1 MANETSEDIM
11 NLLSTKQIHELESL
25 DRVSGKENIL
35 IDNGKVTYK
44 ITTDALLGY
53 FINRFVGNVDED
65 IDVTALNAASCIHII
80 KPGQDIPVAQRVKGH
95 FYLKLSEQNIASLY
109 EAILEDNSANSYFLR
124 TSKNNVSG
132 ILFPD
137 HFYNNDKFYKY
148 LKICTFELDSNIN
161 KIFVSETFTLQTVNN
176 VTDGYMHT
184 RNNKIHVEALFN
196 NGTVVDNTIILTAE
210 DLSNNTHVKKSIIN
224 AYFVKNTS
232 KYELWIDTQNV
243 NTILIARDFSLSNDK
258 YPEAINHI
266 TSGYKAVFVDN
277 NTVTTKDVNNV
288 IENIGTKLK
297 QSVSSNYDLENRV
310 TTIEKNI
317 LKADLDFKYN
327 VVTFNSNVP
336 TNTNENQ
343 LNALLIRTV
352 DTSNPLFLI
361 KNDDG
366 TIKVS
371 KDGYYC
377 LSLKQGYNILQGD
390 NTILEMNVYVNDA
403 KLVDLSTQVTLSKEL
418 KHTYST
424 GSVTLRLTTSDKIKV
439 TTKWS
444 NCSIALDNNS
454 ALQVTK
460 YLDCKEDLDFGIL
473 DSDMFPYVGQAR
485 VGTAR
490 LMLDFG
496 NENGG
501 SEINVNELPLVDV
514 AAVDI
519 AKLKNME

>member
-11 NLLSTKQIHELESL
+11 NLLDTKQIHELESL
-25 DRVSGKENIL
+25 DMMSGKESIL
-35 IDNGKVTYK
+35 IDDGKVTYK

-53 FINRFVGNVDED
+53 FINRFVGNVDET

-80 KPGQDIPVAQRVKGH
+80 KPGQDIPVSQRVKGH
-95 FYLKLSEQNIASLY
+95 FYLRLSEQNIASLY

-137 HFYNNDKFYKY
+137 HFYNNDQFYKY
-148 LKICTFELDSNIN
+148 LKICTFDLDSNIN
-161 KIFVSETFTLQTVNN
+161 KIFISETFTLQVINN
-176 VTDGYMHT
+176 VTDGYMYT
-184 RNNKIHVEALFN
+184 KYNRIHLEALIN

-210 DLSNNTHVKKSIIN
+210 DLSNNTQVKKSIIN
-224 AYFVKNTS
+224 VYFVKGTS
-232 KYELWIDTQNV
+232 KYELWIDTQNI
-243 NTILIARDFSLSNDK
+243 NTILIARDFSLSSDK

-266 TSGYKAVFVDN
+266 TSGYIANFVDN
-277 NTVTTKDVNNV
+277 NTVTSKDVNNLYD
-288 IENIGTKLK
+288 NIGQIKK
-297 QSVSSNYDLENRV
+297 QSISSNHDLENRV

-336 TNTNENQ
+336 VNTNENQ

-352 DTSNPLFLI
+352 DTTNPLFLI

-377 LSLKQGYNILQGD
+377 LSLKQGYNVLEGN

-403 KLVDLSTQVTLSKEL
+403 KLVDLSTQVTLSKDL

-424 GSVTLRLTTSDKIKV
+424 GSVTLRLNTSDKIKV

-444 NCSIALDNNS
+444 NCNIKLDNNS
-454 ALQVTK
+454 ALQITK

-490 LMLDFG
+490 LMIDFG
-496 NENGG
+496 SNEDDVTVNM
-501 SEINVNELPLVDV
+501 NELPLVDV
-514 AAVDI
+514 AAVDV
-519 AKLKNME
+519 AKLKNMD

>member
-1 MANETSEDIM
+1 MANQTSDDIM
-11 NLLSTKQIHELESL
+11 SLLNTKQIHELESL
-25 DRVSGKENIL
+25 DRVSGKESIL
-35 IDNGKVTYK
+35 IDNGTVTYK

-80 KPGQDIPVAQRVKGH
+80 KPGQDIPVNQRVKGH
-95 FYLKLSEQNIASLY
+95 FYLRLSEQNIASLY

-137 HFYNNDKFYKY
+137 HFYNNDQFYKY
-148 LKICTFELDSNIN
+148 LKICTFELDSNID

-176 VTDGYMHT
+176 VTDGYMYT

-196 NGTVVDNTIILTAE
+196 KGTVVDNTIILTAE
-210 DLSNNTHVKKSIIN
+210 DLSNNTQVKKGIIN
-224 AYFVKNTS
+224 AYFVKGTS
-232 KYELWIDTQNV
+232 NYELWVDVQNI
-243 NTILIARDFSLSNDK
+243 NTVLIARDFSLSNDK

-266 TSGYKAVFVDN
+266 TSGYIAVFVDN
-277 NTVTTKDVNNV
+277 NKVSTKDVNNL
-288 IENIGTKLK
+288 IDNIGTKLK
-297 QSVSSNYDLENRV
+297 QSISSNYDLENRV

-327 VVTFNSNVP
+327 VITFNSNVP

-352 DTSNPLFLI
+352 DTTNPLFLI

-377 LSLKQGYNILQGD
+377 LSLKQGYNVLEGS

-403 KLVDLSTQVTLSKEL
+403 KLVDLSTQVTLSKDL

-424 GSVTLRLTTSDKIKV
+424 GSVTMRLTTSDKIKV

-444 NCSIALDNNS
+444 NCNIKVDNNS
-454 ALQVTK
+454 ALQITK

-490 LMLDFG
+490 LMVDFG
-496 NENGG
+496 NGNDDTD
-501 SEINVNELPLVDV
+501 VKTYELPLVNV

>member
-1 MANETSEDIM
+1 MANETSNDIM
-11 NLLSTKQIHELESL
+11 SLLNTRQIHELESL
-25 DRVSGKENIL
+25 DMMSGRENIL
-35 IDNGKVTYK
+35 IDDGTVTYK

-53 FINRFVGNVDED
+53 FINRFVGNVDEQ
-65 IDVTALNAASCIHII
+65 IDVSALNAASCIHII
-80 KPGQDIPVAQRVKGH
+80 KPGQDIPVNQRIKGH
-95 FYLKLSEQNIASLY
+95 FYLRLSEQNISSLY

-137 HFYNNDKFYKY
+137 HFYNNDKSYKF
-148 LKICTFELDSNIN
+148 LKICTFKIDSSMN
-161 KIFVSETFTLQTVNN
+161 KVFVSETFTLQLVNN
-176 VTDGYMHT
+176 VTDGYPYT
-184 RNNKIHVEALFN
+184 KNNKIHIEALFN
-196 NGTVVDNTIILTAE
+196 KGVVVNDSIILTAE
-210 DLSNNTHVKKSIIN
+210 DLSNNTQANKSIIN
-224 AYFVKNTS
+224 VYFVKGTS
-232 KYELWIDTQNV
+232 DYELWVNTQNI

-258 YPEAINHI
+258 YPEAINHV
-266 TSGYKAVFVDN
+266 TSGYKAIFVDN
-277 NTVTTKDVNNV
+277 NTVTTKDVNNLL
-288 IENIGTKLK
+288 ENIGTKLK
-297 QSVSSNYDLENRV
+297 QSISSNYYLENRV

-327 VVTFNSNVP
+327 VITFNSNVP
-336 TNTNENQ
+336 VNTNENQ

-352 DTSNPLFLI
+352 DTTNPLFLI

-366 TIKVS
+366 TVKVS

-377 LSLKQGYNILQGD
+377 LSLKQGYNILQGS

-403 KLVDLSTQVTLSKEL
+403 KLVDLSTQVTLSKDI

-444 NCSIALDNNS
+444 NTNITLDNNS

-490 LMLDFG
+490 LMVDFG
-496 NENGG
+496 NDNNNPEV
-501 SEINVNELPLVDV
+501 STYELPLVDV
-514 AAVDI
+514 AAVDV
-519 AKLKNME
+519 AKLKEIK